1 MLKHLVSYGADSLS
15 GDTVNNMIEAALD
28 ATMVTLS
35 AAAPELAPAIVGL
48 KEVIDKPL
56 QNAAHDALS
65 AAKRWAVGQQCSPA
79 YHAIEGQRNPSS
91 TRNTTTLSANLES
104 FA

>member
-1 MLKHLVSYGADSLS
+1 MKREDMLQLIYSDSVRGLWGDTLFPMLKHMVSYGADALS

-48 KEVIDKPL
+48 KEVLDQPL
-56 QNAAHDALS
+56 QDAAQDALS
-65 AAKRWAVGQQCSPA
+65 AAKRWAVG
-79 YHAIEGQRNPSS
+79 
-91 TRNTTTLSANLES
+91 
-104 FA
+104 